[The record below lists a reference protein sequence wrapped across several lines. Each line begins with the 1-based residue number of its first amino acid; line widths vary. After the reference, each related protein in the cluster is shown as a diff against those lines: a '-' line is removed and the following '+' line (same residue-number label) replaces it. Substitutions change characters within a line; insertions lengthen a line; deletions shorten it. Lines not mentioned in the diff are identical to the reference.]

1 MMNTDITREAIQELQ
16 EVRKAWEDSVK
27 YAHKLELRVQELEKT
42 EAHFEAELNATQN
55 DYARYKLLKETNVE
69 LLEAL
74 ETLSVVADTP
84 YPIDKKWLSHFVAE
98 AVRKAKEK

>member
-1 MMNTDITREAIQELQ
+1 MNEYEQALTRII
-16 EVRKAWEDSVK
+16 
-27 YAHKLELRVQELEKT
+27 ELEDNQDLT
-42 EAHFEAELNATQN
+42 ME
-55 DYARYKLLKETNVE
+55 RRLKAKDRLIAE

-98 AVRKAKEK
+98 AIHKAKEK

>member
-1 MMNTDITREAIQELQ
+1 MNEYEQALTRII
-16 EVRKAWEDSVK
+16 
-27 YAHKLELRVQELEKT
+27 ELEDKMDNQDLT
-42 EAHFEAELNATQN
+42 ME
-55 DYARYKLLKETNVE
+55 RRLKAKDRLIAE

-98 AVRKAKEK
+98 AIHKAKEK